1 MRYLESAVPNNYCE
15 NLAIDQ
21 NHSLNSR
28 PRIGQYPNT
37 ATFSHL
43 PFPCSPLRLSQSLFL
58 SLYLLL
64 YIYLSFCLS
73 VYLSFS
79 PANPHLAFSATLFIP
94 SLSGCPPVRLCLC
107 VCVYVCLSI
116 CLSVC
121 LNVCLFAICASGI
134 NLQNLFRYQID
145 NFLKKKILLIIS

>member
-1 MRYLESAVPNNYCE
+1 MQPSTTLSIPLSISLSAS
-15 NLAIDQ
+15 I
-21 NHSLNSR
+21 
-28 PRIGQYPNT
+28 
-37 ATFSHL
+37 
-43 PFPCSPLRLSQSLFL
+43 
-58 SLYLLL
+58 

-79 PANPHLAFSATLFIP
+79 PANSHLAFSATLFIP